1 MKMENRNQYNSPRDR
16 IDDALLIRLLNEEET
31 LPEYNCTGE
40 RRDRSRTNCGC
51 SGNGGSRSG
60 GNSREWGENRK
71 SCGRK
76 NDGCGDNRENRDN
89 GRCGSNRENRD
100 NGRCGENRENRDNC
114 GCGSNR
120 DERNN
125 CGCGNT
131 RERQCNPM
139 ERQETSGYCESCS
152 AGGCLTGYALAMAY
166 TPDHD
171 FDGLFDEEE
180 ALSHGTLFRPLEFP
194 FYPGCGGNCRCR

>member
-16 IDDALLIRLLNEEET
+16 IDDALLIRLLNEEEP
-31 LPEYNCTGE
+31 LPEYTCTGE

-71 SCGRK
+71 SCGRN
-76 NDGCGDNRENRDN
+76 NDEWNSCRDK
-89 GRCGSNRENRD
+89 
-100 NGRCGENRENRDNC
+100 RDNC
-114 GCGSNR
+114 GCG
-120 DERNN
+120 D
-125 CGCGNT
+125 T

-139 ERQETSGYCESCS
+139 ERQETPGSGESCS
-152 AGGCLTGYALAMAY
+152 AHGCLTGYALAMAY
-166 TPDHD
+166 MPDHD

-194 FYPGCGGNCRCR
+194 FYPGCGGNCGCK

>member
-76 NDGCGDNRENRDN
+76 YDGCGANRD
-89 GRCGSNRENRD
+89 
-100 NGRCGENRENRDNC
+100 NRDNC